1 MEISNVIHHKHYRN
15 AAYVQTSRKKLKR
28 LFFHIATVGLLL
40 IAGFTHAQN
49 RFPDRPININVP
61 YAPGGWSDRFTF
73 SPGVRVGNLLYISGM
88 TLADE
93 KGNLVGAGDI
103 VRQTE
108 YIFELTGRILAA
120 AGADF
125 SKAVAVL
132 GEVRV

>member
-1 MEISNVIHHKHYRN
+1 MLCIINIIEMQLMCRQVE
-15 AAYVQTSRKKLKR
+15 KKLKR

-61 YAPGGWSDRFTF
+61 CGWRDRFTF
-73 SPGVRVGNLLYISGM
+73 SLGVRVGNLLYISGM

-93 KGNLVGAGDI
+93 KGNLVGAGDS

-132 GEVRV
+132 GEVRA